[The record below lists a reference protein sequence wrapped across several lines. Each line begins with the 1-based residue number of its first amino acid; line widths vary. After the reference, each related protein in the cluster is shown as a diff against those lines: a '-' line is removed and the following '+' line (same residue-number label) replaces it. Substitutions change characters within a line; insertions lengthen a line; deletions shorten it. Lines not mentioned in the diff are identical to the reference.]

1 MAAHTSDLMLQLQA
15 GIIDPK
21 NKKYIENREESVLKK
36 NLKRDFEIIDRQDA
50 INRFKWYNLPS
61 GLTGQLIERILYFK
75 GQGAFFY
82 IPTDDNF
89 YFLPYALSGT
99 VDMYGRFTKITPL
112 IFAGGNKT
120 DDKPWI
126 DGLTRKP
133 VYSIKLDEMD
143 EEFFTESCV
152 LLKDYS
158 PAVCETITPRCVL
171 NDPILDVMADC
182 IPFMRT
188 SLISGTGIKGMRVD
202 DSDQC
207 KMVQDASKNIA
218 SAALKS
224 EMYVPIIS
232 NLEIQEL
239 TNGPISKSEEYM
251 LSLQS
256 LDNFRLSTYGLE
268 NGGLFQKKQQM
279 LQAEQAMNG
288 GNVGLVMQDS
298 LTIRQEFCDIVNSI
312 WGLGISVEPSE
323 NITPGDQN
331 YDGYYYDTSDNNI
344 QDNDLGGQDDDSAI

>member
-21 NKKYIENREESVLKK
+21 NKKYIENKEESVLKK

-126 DGLTRKP
+126 DGLIRKP

-143 EEFFTESCV
+143 EQFFTESCV

-158 PAVCETITPRCVL
+158 PAICETITPRCVL

-202 DSDQC
+202 DSDQY